1 MEDENKPAEEQATP
15 TLAEPTEPP
24 AAPEVPDQADVNTD
38 APDEKEG
45 DGEAE
50 KAE

>member
-1 MEDENKPAEEQATP
+1 MNNENKPAEEQTTP
-15 TLAEPTEPP
+15 TLAETTEPP
-24 AAPEVPDQADVNTD
+24 AAPEVSAQSEGNTD

>member
-1 MEDENKPAEEQATP
+1 MNNENKTAEEQATP

-24 AAPEVPDQADVNTD
+24 AVPEVPDQAEGNTD